1 MIKEIICNNRN
12 LTIASMLLFVIFLYA
27 LIGYSMITL

>member
-12 LTIASMLLFVIFLYA
+12 LTIAITIFFVIFLYG
-27 LIGYSMITL
+27 LIGYSMIKL